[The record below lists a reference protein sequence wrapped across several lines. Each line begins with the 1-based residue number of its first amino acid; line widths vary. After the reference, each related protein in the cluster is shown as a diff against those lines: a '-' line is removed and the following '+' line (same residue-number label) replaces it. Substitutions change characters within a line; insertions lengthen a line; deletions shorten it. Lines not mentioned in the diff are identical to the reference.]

1 MTSRILNIT
10 NATID
15 QLVFCH
21 HQKFFILLV
30 SVMLIITYNGSNNW
44 LAAQESQF
52 PQIFILMANNSSTEQ
67 FSQLQSFIETRAGQ
81 VTHLFPNRAMIAKI
95 PNDTVQQL
103 RSFSGVAEL
112 FTETV
117 DLANVDRYGSEA
129 RQLVS
134 VWNHIVAPPDQD
146 TVMSQS
152 VEEHF
157 GEEEHAFIAPD
168 LPPDGDSGEVSAA
181 SSVTPG
187 YYQTSEYMAGS
198 IAVGIVLVESNG
210 ATDASTENWDSS
222 EKQTIFNEIVS
233 AMNWWAT
240 LEPRANLS
248 FVYDDHFTNP
258 LPTNVEPINRSYS
271 DQKYWIKDAMGA
283 LGYTSSSYFTQVR
296 DYNNDL
302 RDTYQTDWAFTIF
315 VVDSSN
321 DSDNRF
327 SDGYFAYAY
336 LGGPFMV
343 MTYGNNGYGPYHMD
357 AVAAHE
363 MGHIF
368 HALDQYAG
376 AYQSCDRKSGYL
388 DVSNQNSQYGN
399 CTSNTGSIMRGQ
411 VSPFYSKLV
420 DSYAAGQIGWR
431 DSDNDNIFDPLDT
444 NLPVTINSFT
454 QTGNTVT
461 VAGGANITPYPSPRR
476 TSVTINKLTDVKYRF
491 SEGPWQSASASDG
504 GFNSTNEDY
513 HFSANITTPGLHTL
527 QVAATDSA
535 GNMSGTYATKS
546 VAILDPI
553 DGGLNTEIDPS
564 SGQINVTNL
573 AFVQGKA
580 YHMQGGQ
587 VANVEYR
594 INGGSWQSATAS
606 DGAFDSD
613 YEEFRVG
620 PQVAEFEPGTYTVEA
635 RAIDREGYVEVNSA
649 HREVQVNEAIHLFV
663 PLITLRQ

>member
-1 MTSRILNIT
+1 MTSRTLNIINT
-10 NATID
+10 TID
-15 QLVFCH
+15 QFVFCH
-21 HQKFFILLV
+21 PRKFFVLLA
-30 SVMLIITYNGSNNW
+30 SIILIITYSGSNNL
-44 LAAQESQF
+44 LASQERPF
-52 PQIFILMANNSSTEQ
+52 PQTFILMANDSGVEQ
-67 FSQLQSFIETRAGQ
+67 FNQLQSFIEARAGQ
-81 VTHLFPNRAMIAKI
+81 VTHLFPYRAMIVKM
-95 PNDTVQQL
+95 PSDTIQQL
-103 RSFSGVAEL
+103 RSVSGVAEL
-112 FTETV
+112 FTEAV
-117 DLANVDRYGSEA
+117 DLAKIDRYGSEA
-129 RQLVS
+129 HQLVS
-134 VWNHIVAPPDQD
+134 VWNHIVAPSDQG

-152 VEEHF
+152 IENHF

-168 LPPDGDSGEVSAA
+168 LPPDGGSGLAAA
-181 SSVTPG
+181 SSVTPD

-210 ATDASTENWDSS
+210 ATDPSTENWDSG

-248 FVYDDHFTNP
+248 FVYDDHFTSP
-258 LPTNVEPINRSYS
+258 LPTNVEPINRSYT
-271 DQKYWIKDAMGA
+271 DQKYWIKDTMGA
-283 LGYTSSSYFTQVR
+283 LGYTSSSYFTRVR

-343 MTYGNNGYGPYHMD
+343 MTYGNNGYGSYHMD

-376 AYQSCDRKSGYL
+376 ARQSCDRKSGYL
-388 DVSNQNSQYGN
+388 DISNQNSQYGN
-399 CTSNTGSIMRGQ
+399 CALNAGSIMRGQ
-411 VSPFYSKLV
+411 VSPFYTNLI

-444 NLPVTINSFT
+444 DLPITIDSFS
-454 QTGNTVT
+454 QTGNTIT
-461 VAGGANITPYPSPRR
+461 VAGAANIIPYPSPRR

-491 SEGPWQSASASDG
+491 NDGGWQSSSAGDG
-504 GFNSTNEDY
+504 KFNSTSETY
-513 HFSANITTPGLHTL
+513 HFSTNITTPGLHTL

-535 GNMSGTYATKS
+535 GNMSGAYATKS

-553 DGGLNTEIDPS
+553 DGGLNTEIAPS
-564 SGQINVTNL
+564 SGQISVTSL
-573 AFVQGKA
+573 ALVQGKA

-587 VANVEYR
+587 VANVEYK
-594 INGGSWQSATAS
+594 INGGAWQSASAL
-606 DGAFDSD
+606 DGAFDSS
-613 YEEFRVG
+613 YEEFRIGQPV
-620 PQVAEFEPGTYTVEA
+620 VEPGTYVVEA
-635 RAIDREGYVEVNSA
+635 RAIDSQGHVEVNSA
-649 HREVQVNEAIHLFV
+649 HREVQVKEAIQLFV
-663 PLITLRQ
+663 PLITLHQ